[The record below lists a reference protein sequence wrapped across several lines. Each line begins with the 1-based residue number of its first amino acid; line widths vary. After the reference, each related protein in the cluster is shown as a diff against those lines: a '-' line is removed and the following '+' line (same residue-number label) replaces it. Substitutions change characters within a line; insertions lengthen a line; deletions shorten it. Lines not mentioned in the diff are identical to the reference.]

1 MVDLLHPVTT
11 QCKVEK
17 WEADS
22 GDVRDAQTCVRTLA
36 FMFSLLFSQVSD
48 NCHRIS
54 RPAQKGKAV
63 TCVTNFMNSGADC
76 GASRRREFGIQIIA
90 LDVLQLFWVAGW
102 RRERIAK

>member
-48 NCHRIS
+48 NCHRIP

-63 TCVTNFMNSGADC
+63 TCVLSDHPKPANEYHLKTGQ
-76 GASRRREFGIQIIA
+76 REQRLGH
-90 LDVLQLFWVAGW
+90 
-102 RRERIAK
+102 